1 MEKIISVIVPCYN
14 EEQTIPIF
22 YKTVNKVLPSLRGY
36 QIEYIFV
43 DDGSKDQTLAE
54 IEKLCTLD
62 PINVHYIS
70 FSRNFGKEA
79 ALYAGLKNATGEMV
93 AVMDADLQDPP
104 EQLPA
109 MLAGILDEGYDVV
122 GSRRVDRKGEPAIRS
137 FFSVLF
143 YKLMGKISD
152 AQMVQGVRDF
162 RLMTRQVTDSILEMT
177 EYNRFSKGIFNWVG
191 FKTKYLDYQNR
202 DRIAGKTS
210 WSFWKLFGYSIEGI
224 INFSEV
230 PLMIASAVG
239 IIAFLLAILSMAFIV
254 VRKIFYGGSVNGWA
268 SLVTIVLGMGG
279 LQLFCLGIVGKY
291 IGNIYLEVK
300 KRPIYI
306 IKKQK

>member
-1 MEKIISVIVPCYN
+1 
-14 EEQTIPIF
+14 
-22 YKTVNKVLPSLRGY
+22 
-36 QIEYIFV
+36 
-43 DDGSKDQTLAE
+43 
-54 IEKLCTLD
+54 
-62 PINVHYIS
+62 
-70 FSRNFGKEA
+70 
-79 ALYAGLKNATGEMV
+79 
-93 AVMDADLQDPP
+93 
-104 EQLPA
+104 
-109 MLAGILDEGYDVV
+109 
-122 GSRRVDRKGEPAIRS
+122 
-137 FFSVLF
+137 
-143 YKLMGKISD
+143 
-152 AQMVQGVRDF
+152 
-162 RLMTRQVTDSILEMT
+162 
-177 EYNRFSKGIFNWVG
+177 
-191 FKTKYLDYQNR
+191 

-300 KRPIYI
+300 KRTNLYYKKSKNKNTSGLKL
-306 IKKQK
+306 IKPTKIFKLFSWKFQSPGSSNISKDLGNIM